1 MDYLTALVHLLYY
14 VFYPIVFVL
23 TWAGAILFGL
33 GAPLV
38 HLGSFTLHGCIWPVR
53 FLARFEVRS
62 SQSTI
67 LVLDVDSMTQTLYV
81 FLGVALLLGVAT
93 GTTLHYTSSFLTALM
108 NLDGQPQEP
117 PRGRTMASYRAG
129 TSEKLQR
136 KVIDRPSL
144 GFAASPPLVDT
155 ISTEDFTK
163 LLEQH
168 RQSGRKSLWS
178 TTILEEDE
186 TSDDGL

>member
-1 MDYLTALVHLLYY
+1 MDYLTASVHLLYY
-14 VFYPIVFVL
+14 IFYPIVFVL
-23 TWAGAILFGL
+23 TWVGAILFGL

-53 FLARFEVRS
+53 FLARFEVSS

-67 LVLDVDSMTQTLYV
+67 LVLDVDSMTQTLYI
-81 FLGVALLLGVAT
+81 FLGVALMLGVAT

-108 NLDGQPQEP
+108 NLDGQLQEP
-117 PRGRTMASYRAG
+117 PRGRTMASCQAG

-136 KVIDRPSL
+136 KVIVRPSL

-155 ISTEDFTK
+155 TSTEDFTK